1 VLISTDMNEQRVHT
15 STESTGV
22 KTIRKQPRR
31 NATQDAVALALYLN
45 TDFPLSQIAETCGLS
60 PSKLSGQMSLHGW
73 REIKQSYLNKAKSL
87 GVQRLEMSTLDRVSK
102 LRESQASELCRLFD
116 KTCDHISKLQLPMT
130 LEDTKNT
137 PDHLLQTPSTL
148 NKLAETLRSTQ
159 KSINS
164 ALGIADT
171 IDVSLDITALAPQGL
186 LKTDRVDLVPEWEET
201 IEQESTEPQ
210 GKTDTLLD
218 ECQAFET
225 PGLETIESIETPGG
239 GGGEITPLPLPDRSD
254 YSSTDNIFSKRDSDS
269 SSSQIFPKQTIGDSL
284 SLIPTLE
291 TMEARV

>member
-1 VLISTDMNEQRVHT
+1 VLISTDMNEQRVHK

-87 GVQRLEMSTLDRVSK
+87 GVQRLEMSMLDRVSK
-102 LRESQASELCRLFD
+102 LRESQASEMASLCE
-116 KTCDHISKLQLPMT
+116 KIYEHISKIELPDSKEPQIT
-130 LEDTKNT
+130 E
-137 PDHLLQTPSTL
+137 SG
-148 NKLAETLRSTQ
+148 NKLYVFTYQDAIQQNMNTLAKAADAYRTAQ
-159 KSINS
+159 KSLNS

-186 LKTDRVDLVPEWEET
+186 LKTDRVDLVPEWSET
-201 IEQESTEPQ
+201 IEQESIEPQ
-210 GKTDTLLD
+210 GKTDTLSD

-225 PGLETIESIETPGG
+225 PSLETIESTETPGG
-239 GGGEITPLPLPDRSD
+239 GGREITPHPLPDRSD
-254 YSSTDNIFSKRDSDS
+254 HS
-269 SSSQIFPKQTIGDSL
+269 SSSQIFPNETL

-291 TMEARV
+291 TMEAHA

>member
-1 VLISTDMNEQRVHT
+1 MNESRVHKT
-15 STESTGV
+15 PESTGV

-31 NATQDAVALALYLN
+31 NPTQDAVALALYLN

-60 PSKLSGQMSLHGW
+60 PSKLSGQMTLHGW
-73 REIKQSYLNKAKSL
+73 REIKQVYVNKAKSL
-87 GVQRLEMSTLDRVSK
+87 GVNRLEMTMLDRVSK
-102 LRESQASELCRLFD
+102 LRESQANELCRLFD

-130 LEDTKNT
+130 LEDTKQV
-137 PDHLLQTPSTL
+137 PDHLLQTPTTL

-171 IDVSLDITALAPQGL
+171 IDVSLDITALAPQGV

-201 IEQESTEPQ
+201 IEASDLESQ
-210 GKTDTLLD
+210 GKTDTSLE

-225 PGLETIESIETPGG
+225 PSLESIESQETPEGG
-239 GGGEITPLPLPDRSD
+239 AGKLTPHPLPDRSD
-254 YSSTDNIFSKRDSDS
+254 RSP
-269 SSSQIFPKQTIGDSL
+269 SSQIFPNRDL
-284 SLIPTLE
+284 ETLE
-291 TMEARV
+291 LTPQDETRKFPFTTDSATNAGFTKIMEAHA

>member
-1 VLISTDMNEQRVHT
+1 
-15 STESTGV
+15 
-22 KTIRKQPRR
+22 
-31 NATQDAVALALYLN
+31 
-45 TDFPLSQIAETCGLS
+45 
-60 PSKLSGQMSLHGW
+60 MSLHGW
-73 REIKQSYLNKAKSL
+73 REIKQVYVNKAKSL
-87 GVQRLEMSTLDRVSK
+87 GVNRLEMTMLDRVSK
-102 LRESQASELCRLFD
+102 LRESQANELCRLFD

-201 IEQESTEPQ
+201 IEQESIEPQ
-210 GKTDTLLD
+210 GKTDTSLD

-225 PGLETIESIETPGG
+225 PSMESIESTETPEGG
-239 GGGEITPLPLPDRSD
+239 AREIAPHPLPDRSTH
-254 YSSTDNIFSKRDSDS
+254 SATAQIFSK
-269 SSSQIFPKQTIGDSL
+269 QITGDTETLSAQGLTPRAETHKFPFTTSPITNAGFTKI
-284 SLIPTLE
+284 
-291 TMEARV
+291 MEALV